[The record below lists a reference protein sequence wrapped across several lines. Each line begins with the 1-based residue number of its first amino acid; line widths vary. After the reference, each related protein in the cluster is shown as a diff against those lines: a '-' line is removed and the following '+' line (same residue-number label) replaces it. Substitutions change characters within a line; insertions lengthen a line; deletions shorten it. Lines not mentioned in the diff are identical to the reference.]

1 MGYTNTNSNMP
12 MIQHNNAPPPP
23 VPEPVQPNTNMS
35 HDPDDDGS
43 NQDGNNIEIWSSTK
57 ANRRTK
63 ERKISFVIEKVSMWR
78 KLYNGIQDNQGKIVR
93 YSLEDAAK
101 KVGISKKSLDD
112 YLLQLRYGKKYGF
125 DFNEHKEAKIGVLRA
140 FVKKKKGEEKDKQ
153 KRRTGDASD

>member
-1 MGYTNTNSNMP
+1 M
-12 MIQHNNAPPPP
+12 NNPIHQQIAPPPP
-23 VPEPVQPNTNMS
+23 VPEPVQHSSIMPQ
-35 HDPDDDGS
+35 DVGDDTS

-78 KLYNGIQDNQGKIVR
+78 KLYNGIQDNTGKIVR

-140 FVKKKKGEEKDKQ
+140 FVKKKKGEEKEKQ
-153 KRRTGDASD
+153 KRRTGDGSD